1 MGPALFTLILA
12 LTPAW
17 GQEDEEEEGLGLLD
31 LDMDID
37 LSDDSKSVTF
47 QGDFSQRAADAA
59 KNQTI
64 KITHNGGNITVRCSD
79 TPEIVSRVV
88 YTVDGQDEASARAFG
103 GGVKMSTN
111 KSWINVITPYKG
123 SKIRRAEVNLT
134 VTVPTDAVVTA
145 NTTGGWVQAIG
156 CNGYVTISA
165 GKGGAYADGEL
176 DGFRINAR
184 DGDAK
189 VVVSDGKISQNS
201 SITASRGKVDL
212 EWPAG
217 QSARISAKGSDVS
230 IGEAFEGQ
238 KTDTSI
244 NGTLGEGGPS
254 LTINAG
260 NEVRI
265 KAN

>member
-1 MGPALFTLILA
+1 MAPALLALILS
-12 LTPAW
+12 LSPAW
-17 GQEDEEEEGLGLLD
+17 AQEDTDAGGGGLLD

-37 LSDDSKSVTF
+37 LSDDNKTVTF
-47 QGDFSQRAADAA
+47 QGDFSQRAAGVA
-59 KNQTI
+59 KNQSI

-79 TPEIVSRVV
+79 TPDIVSRVV
-88 YTVDGQDEASARAFG
+88 YSVDGQDEASAKAFG

-111 KSWINVITPYKG
+111 RSWINVITPYKG

-145 NTTGGWVQAIG
+145 NTSGGWVQAIG
-156 CNGYVTISA
+156 CDGYVTMSA

-176 DGFRINAR
+176 DGFAVIAR
-184 DGDAK
+184 EGDAK
-189 VVVSDGKISQNS
+189 VVVSGGKITKNS
-201 SITASRGKVDL
+201 SISASRGKVDL

-217 QSARISAKGSDVS
+217 QSARISAKGSDVK

-238 KTDTSI
+238 KSDTSI

-254 LTINAG
+254 ITINAG

-265 KAN
+265 KSN